1 MQQLNILSMF
11 MNAGLTVK
19 LVMLLLLGFSFIS
32 WFIIFKKYFLF
43 KNAKLQSA
51 QFLEEFW
58 NMRNLAEANK
68 MAQEMEQC
76 PEAYI
81 FRAGYSELQKL
92 LASKSSGESKESF
105 QTLLASMDNLKR
117 TLRKAENLEIT
128 ELNSTLPFLATTGS
142 ATPFIG
148 LFGTVWGI
156 MTSFQDIGARGSA
169 SLAVVAPGISEALVA
184 TAAGL
189 AVAIPAVVF
198 YNHYSNLLA
207 ELEGNM
213 QNFSDDLL
221 NLVERDFLGKMREK
235 A

>member
-1 MQQLNILSMF
+1 MQQLNIFSMLL
-11 MNAGLTVK
+11 NAGLTVK
-19 LVMLLLLGFSFIS
+19 FVMMMLLCFSFMS
-32 WFIIFKKYFLF
+32 WFIIFKKFFLF
-43 KNAKLQSA
+43 KNAKAQSV

-58 NMRNLAEANK
+58 NLRNLAEANK
-68 MAQEMEQC
+68 MAQEMELC

-81 FRAGYSELQKL
+81 FRAGFGELQKL

-105 QTLLASMDNLKR
+105 QTLMASMDNMKR
-117 TLRKAENLEIT
+117 TLRKAESLEIA
-128 ELNSTLPFLATTGS
+128 ELNSYLPFLATTGS

-156 MTSFQDIGARGSA
+156 MSSFQDIGARGSA

-198 YNHYSNLLA
+198 FNYFSNQLA
-207 ELEGNM
+207 VMEGNM
-213 QNFSDDLL
+213 NNFSDDLL
-221 NLVERDFLGKMREK
+221 NLVERDFLGKMRGK